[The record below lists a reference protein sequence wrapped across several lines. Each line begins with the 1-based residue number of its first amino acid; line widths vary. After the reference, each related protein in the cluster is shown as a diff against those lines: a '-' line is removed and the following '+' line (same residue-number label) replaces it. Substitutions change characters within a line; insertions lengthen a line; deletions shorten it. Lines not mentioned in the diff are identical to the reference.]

1 MKAVLIHASA
11 PILYIGA
18 YGNEA
23 VRTPAFDRL
32 AAEGIVFDAH
42 ETDGGRPEQFL
53 EILLTGRPH
62 FAARSTDP
70 AVLLTQLEQAGAAT
84 ALLTTRQLEPS
95 DAWTLADSLPG
106 ESLMTPIAKSVGAIL
121 DRLADC
127 PDWLL
132 VLDLDRV
139 EQDQIDEDPEPD
151 LDAEGEEETLDLPD
165 DSEEDAELLSDAAE
179 EDLETEED
187 EDELT
192 VEEDVPESEEAED
205 SNEISADEEPDDP
218 ELQLLLEGQ
227 GETAADAED
236 LDFLIGWLRSELE
249 ERGLWEEVV
258 LIFTGQGDSAHPDGL
273 CSAGP
278 DHPLRP
284 SVSRLPLIVRLPAA
298 AHAGRRVAAP
308 TQPADL
314 TATLLS
320 WFGQASTLTH
330 ASNLAPLC
338 EGLTQ
343 SSRNYVCAARCHG
356 NEQALALS
364 APVWRY
370 LLILNPERETRRWL
384 FRQPEDRFGRMDFY
398 QQLVDYAD
406 QLEACLVSY
415 LAAAKQEGPF
425 VAPELPT
432 EQPPRQ
438 VPAKEGKEI

>member
-53 EILLTGRPH
+53 QILLTGQPV
-62 FAARSTDP
+62 FAARFTDP
-70 AVLLTQLEQAGAAT
+70 AILLTQLEQAGAAT
-84 ALLTTRQLEPS
+84 ALLSTRQHVPS
-95 DAWTLADSLPG
+95 DAWTFADSLPG
-106 ESLMTPIAKSVGAIL
+106 ECLMTPIAEAVGAIL

-127 PDWLL
+127 DDWLL

-151 LDAEGEEETLDLPD
+151 LGAEDEEETLDLPD
-165 DSEEDAELLSDAAE
+165 GSEEDAELLSDAAE

-187 EDELT
+187 EAEVT
-192 VEEDVPESEEAED
+192 AEEDDPASEKAED
-205 SNEISADEEPDDP
+205 PDETAADEEPDDP
-218 ELQLLLEGQ
+218 ELQSLLEGQ

-236 LDFLIGWLRSELE
+236 LDFLIGWLRTELE
-249 ERGLWEEVV
+249 ERGLWEEIV
-258 LIFTGQGDSAHPDGL
+258 LIFTGQGDSARPDGL

-284 SVSRLPLIVRLPAA
+284 SVSRLPLILRLPAA
-298 AHAGRRVAAP
+298 AHAGRRVAAL

-320 WFGQASTLTH
+320 WFGQPTALTH
-330 ASNLAPLC
+330 AISLAPLC
-338 EGLTQ
+338 EGRTQ
-343 SSRNYVCAARCHG
+343 ASRNYVCAARCHG
-356 NEQALALS
+356 PEQALALS
-364 APVWRY
+364 APVWKY
-370 LLILNPERETRRWL
+370 LLISNPEQETRRWL

-406 QLEACLVSY
+406 QLETCLVNY
-415 LAAAKQEGPF
+415 LAAAKQEGSF

-438 VPAKEGKEI
+438 APAKKGHEA

>member
-23 VRTPAFDRL
+23 VRTPTLDRL

-53 EILLTGRPH
+53 QVLLTGRPS

-70 AVLLTQLEQAGAAT
+70 AVLLTQLEQAGATT
-84 ALLTTRQLEPS
+84 ALLTTRQFEPS
-95 DAWTLADSLPG
+95 DAWTLSDSLPG
-106 ESLMTPIAKSVGAIL
+106 ESLMTPIAEAVGAIL

-139 EQDQIDEDPEPD
+139 EQDQVDEDADEELEPED
-151 LDAEGEEETLDLPD
+151 EEELDLQE
-165 DSEEDAELLSDAAE
+165 DSEEDAELIDDAPE
-179 EDLETEED
+179 EVIEESEED
-187 EDELT
+187 ESEPAA
-192 VEEDVPESEEAED
+192 EDAED
-205 SNEISADEEPDDP
+205 SDEASADEEPDDP
-218 ELQLLLEGQ
+218 ELQALLQGQ

-236 LDFLIGWLRSELE
+236 LDFLIGWLRTELE
-249 ERGLWEEVV
+249 ERGLWEEIV

-284 SVSRLPLIVRLPAA
+284 SLSRLPLIVRLPAA
-298 AHAGRRVAAP
+298 AHAGRRIAAL

-320 WFGQASTLTH
+320 WFGQPSTLTH

-343 SSRNYVCAARCHG
+343 HSRNYVCAVRSHG
-356 NEQALALS
+356 AEQALALA
-364 APVWRY
+364 APVWRF
-370 LLILNPERETRRWL
+370 LLISNPERETRRWL

-406 QLEACLVSY
+406 QLEACLVNY
-415 LAAAKQEGPF
+415 LAAAKQDGSF
-425 VAPELPT
+425 VAPELPL

-438 VPAKEGKEI
+438 APAKKGHDA